1 MTARHSI
8 PDTNISALIL
18 AGGRGSRMGGQDKG
32 LITVAGKPAIEHV
45 LERLRPQLNT
55 ILISANR
62 NLDRYAAYG
71 YPLVKDHSS
80 DFPGPLA
87 GIAAGFDACHSDW
100 LLCLP
105 VDAPLLDAH
114 YVQRMKTAVQDSGAD
129 AALAT
134 LNGRPEPVF
143 CLLHRRHQPALL
155 DYLASGKRAVQG
167 WLQEIG
173 AQAVDFSDCPEQFM
187 NLNLEQ
193 DQPELE
199 ARLQQ
204 HG

>member
-1 MTARHSI
+1 MTTRHSI
-8 PDTNISALIL
+8 PDTDICALIL
-18 AGGRGSRMGGQDKG
+18 AGGRGSRLGGQDKG
-32 LITVAGKPAIEHV
+32 LVTVAGRPVIEHL
-45 LERLRPQLNT
+45 LERLRPQLET
-55 ILISANR
+55 ILVSANR
-62 NLDRYAAYG
+62 NHARYAAYG
-71 YPLVKDHSS
+71 YPVIKDLNP

-87 GIAAGFDACHSDW
+87 GIVAGFDACRSDW

-114 YVQRMKTAVQDSGAD
+114 YAQRMKAAVQDCDTD
-129 AALAT
+129 AVLAT

-155 DYLASGKRAVQG
+155 DYLAGGKRAVQG

-173 AQAVDFSDCPEQFM
+173 AQAVDFSDCPEQFI
-187 NLNLEQ
+187 NLNAEQ
-193 DQPELE
+193 DQPGLE

-204 HG
+204 QG

>member
-8 PDTNISALIL
+8 PDTDICALIL

-32 LITVAGKPAIEHV
+32 LITVAGKPVIEHV
-45 LERLRPQLNT
+45 LERLRPQLGT

-62 NLDRYAAYG
+62 NLDRYASYG
-71 YPLVKDHSS
+71 YPIVRDQNS

-87 GIAAGFDACHSDW
+87 GIAAGFDACHNDW

-105 VDAPLLDAH
+105 VDAPLLDMR
-114 YVQRMKTAVQDSGAD
+114 YVQRMKTALHDCGSD
-129 AALAT
+129 AILAT
-134 LNGRPEPVF
+134 LNDRPEPVF
-143 CLLHRRHQPALL
+143 CLLHRRHQPTLL
-155 DYLASGKRAVQG
+155 SYLASGKRAVQG

-173 AQAVDFSDCPEQFM
+173 AQAVDFSDCPEQFI

-193 DQPELE
+193 DQRELE
-199 ARLQQ
+199 KRLQQ

>member
-1 MTARHSI
+1 MTARHRI
-8 PDTNISALIL
+8 PDTDICALVL

-32 LITVAGKPAIEHV
+32 LITVAGKPVIEHV
-45 LERLRPQLNT
+45 LERLRPQLGT

-62 NLDRYAAYG
+62 NLDRYASYG
-71 YPLVKDHSS
+71 YPIVRDHNN

-87 GIAAGFDACHSDW
+87 GIAAGFDACRNDW

-114 YVQRMKTAVQDSGAD
+114 YAQRMKTAVQDSGSD

-143 CLLHRRHQPALL
+143 CLLHRCHRPALQ
-155 DYLASGKRAVQG
+155 DYLAGGKRAVQG
-167 WLQEIG
+167 WLHEIG

-193 DQPELE
+193 DQLELE
-199 ARLQQ
+199 TRLQQ